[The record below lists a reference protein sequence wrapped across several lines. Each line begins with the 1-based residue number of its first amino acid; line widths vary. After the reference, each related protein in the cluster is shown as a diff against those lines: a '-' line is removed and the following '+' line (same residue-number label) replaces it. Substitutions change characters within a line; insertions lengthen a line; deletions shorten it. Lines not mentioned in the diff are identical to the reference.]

1 MTVVPGP
8 SHTGPVASQHMDVHI
23 PPRCLAGV
31 HLYRV
36 VVDWWGWMGLPAIF
50 RSFPGPFFVSAPAFT
65 GMGRKDEFQ
74 GPDRLEISAKVPY
87 LPFRGLGRIEGELPD
102 DRLTDPQCH
111 NNHHKR

>member
-1 MTVVPGP
+1 
-8 SHTGPVASQHMDVHI
+8 MDVHI

-50 RSFPGPFFVSAPAFT
+50 RSFPGPFFVSAPSFT
-65 GMGRKDEFQ
+65 GMGRKDEFL
-74 GPDRLEISAKVPY
+74 GPGRPEISAKVPY